1 MLGGQKGRFNGEI
14 SRESMLNQKVLVAA
28 SPNGVECKEME
39 KSMGRVRANCAP
51 IEIPLRI
58 LIVGEN

>member
-1 MLGGQKGRFNGEI
+1 
-14 SRESMLNQKVLVAA
+14 MLNQKVLVAA
-28 SPNGVECKEME
+28 SPNGVERKEME